1 MRRLRVV
8 ALLFGALLLLHRAP
22 LRAQQA
28 PAPAPPQPP
37 QATKPQQPPTFIKK
51 VELVDVV
58 FSVFNR
64 RQKFITDLQK
74 ENFSVFEDNL
84 SQEIRFFSRETDL
97 PLRVGM
103 LLDTSNSIRDRLKFE
118 QEAAI
123 DFLYNV
129 LRRHKDLAFLMTFDS
144 EPSVIQDYTEDLG
157 ALRDVILRQRAGGG
171 TALYDAIHLASQQL
185 SNPPG
190 PSGDNPQ
197 VRRVLVVISDG
208 DDNLSSHSRGEAI
221 EMAQRAGVVL
231 YAISTSTQWVTA
243 NEERDAAK
251 QTSRKYHKEPGD
263 KVLDQ
268 ITEETGGRAF
278 FPYRVDDLAQ
288 SFLDIGDELRSQ
300 YSLDR
305 KSTRLNSSHGYISY
319 AVFCLKKKNTNTHH
333 LTSCSHST
341 RHKTHDPLI
350 SHSNN
355 RPLND
360 TVYPIQPPVYLTDI
374 ARHRTPLNPTYD

>member
-51 VELVDVV
+51 VELVDIV

-74 ENFSVFEDNL
+74 ENFSVFEDNQ

-157 ALRDVILRQRAGGG
+157 TLRDVILRQRAGGG
-171 TALYDAIHLASQQL
+171 
-185 SNPPG
+185 
-190 PSGDNPQ
+190 
-197 VRRVLVVISDG
+197 
-208 DDNLSSHSRGEAI
+208 
-221 EMAQRAGVVL
+221 
-231 YAISTSTQWVTA
+231 
-243 NEERDAAK
+243 
-251 QTSRKYHKEPGD
+251 
-263 KVLDQ
+263 
-268 ITEETGGRAF
+268 AF

-300 YSLDR
+300 YSLAYVPSNKKTDGKFRNIRIEVDR
-305 KSTRLNSSHGYISY
+305 KGLQVRARRGYYAPRASADATRPSTGP
-319 AVFCLKKKNTNTHH
+319 AAK
-333 LTSCSHST
+333 
-341 RHKTHDPLI
+341 
-350 SHSNN
+350 
-355 RPLND
+355 
-360 TVYPIQPPVYLTDI
+360 PPG
-374 ARHRTPLNPTYD
+374 N